1 MPWVTVL
8 GVTGVV
14 KSNIGVGG
22 EWYWSGTGVVS
33 EWYWSGI
40 GVKRE
45 EWKEVGEWSDKESR
59 CLGSRMYLV
68 GVCGIINMMC
78 RDDIVQGVCTVQG

>member
-1 MPWVTVL
+1 
-8 GVTGVV
+8 VV
-14 KSNIGVGG
+14 KSNIRVGG
-22 EWYWSGTGVVS
+22 EWYRCGIGVKR

-40 GVKRE
+40 RVG
-45 EWKEVGEWSDKESR
+45 GEWSDKKPR

-78 RDDIVQGVCTVQG
+78 GDDVVQGVCAVRG